1 MNKLN
6 IKTPV
11 HSKVGQNP
19 NSVKTVQVEP
29 ERLSKKIFVEQIG
42 YNSGRKTEGAI
53 DGEWAETGTVNKTFY
68 IFSSVFSVE
77 LSIDWI
83 NKFFFFFSVY
93 LVVDFIV

>member
-53 DGEWAETGTVNKTFY
+53 DGE
-68 IFSSVFSVE
+68 
-77 LSIDWI
+77 
-83 NKFFFFFSVY
+83 
-93 LVVDFIV
+93 